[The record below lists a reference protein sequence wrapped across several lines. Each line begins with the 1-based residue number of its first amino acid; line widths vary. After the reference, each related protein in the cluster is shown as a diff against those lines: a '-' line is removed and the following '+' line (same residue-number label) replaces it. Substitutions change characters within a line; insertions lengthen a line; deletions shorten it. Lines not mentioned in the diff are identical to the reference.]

1 MKLFDIKSPGFLY
14 SVIASA
20 LTIFAATGVHF
31 PGTPESVSGEIV
43 TSLSTSGIY
52 GMILLLGTSIAFPI
66 YNWFKSGGKFSLKA
80 IFSKVSTWIS
90 LGVTAASGLAL
101 TGFVLPDGTVEQIAG
116 LIVAK
121 DWIGLGSILV
131 LTIGNTIVRFIKD
144 RKFTPPIVG

>member
-20 LTIFAATGVHF
+20 LTIFAATGVQF

-52 GMILLLGTSIAFPI
+52 GMVLLLGTSVFFPV
-66 YNWFKSGGKFSLKA
+66 YNWFKSGGKFSFKA

-90 LGVTAASGLAL
+90 LGVSTASALAL
-101 TGFVLPDGTVEQIAG
+101 TGFVLPDGTVEQIAAA
-116 LIVAK
+116 VVTK
-121 DWIGLGSILV
+121 DWIGLGSILL
-131 LTIGNTIVRFIKD
+131 LTVGNTLVRFLKD
-144 RKFTPPIVG
+144 RRGAVPSV